1 MISEKAKILITVKAA
16 PEPSAAYG
24 DTVCVAGVR
33 IDTEKPEWIR
43 LYPIPYRQLADPNTF
58 KKFVVVELD
67 INPSRQD
74 PRRESRRPVLESIV
88 PTGEPWS
95 QSARGAL
102 LEPMVTT
109 TCRLRAG
116 LEDDING
123 PSLGIVR
130 PANVKRLLITPHPG
144 WTASQV
150 RSIENFSSQP
160 DLLNSDSKLPKLES
174 PRFEARYEYTC
185 EESGCSGHKQR
196 VLDWELVAYERRLRN
211 LSDAKA
217 RESIDRR
224 FFGMMCSA
232 ERRTH
237 FFVGNFAD
245 ATKRKNF
252 SVLGMYYPPAGS
264 DYGATLF

>member
-1 MISEKAKILITVKAA
+1 MVAENAQVLVTVKAS

-33 IDTEKPEWIR
+33 LDKAVPEWIR

-58 KKFVVVELD
+58 RKFVVVNVD
-67 INPSRQD
+67 INPSPRD
-74 PRRESRRPVLESIV
+74 PRAESRRPVLASIV
-88 PTGEPWS
+88 PEGEPWGAA
-95 QSARGAL
+95 ARGAL

-109 TCRLRAG
+109 MCQLRAG
-116 LEDDING
+116 LEENING

-130 PANVKRLLITPHPG
+130 PEKVTRLAITPHPG
-144 WTASQV
+144 WTPAQARAIS
-150 RSIENFSSQP
+150 NFTSQP
-160 DLLNSDSKLPKLES
+160 DLLNPNAKLIPLEA
-174 PRFEARYEYTC
+174 PRFEARYEYSC
-185 EESGCSGHKQR
+185 EESGCKGHKQR
-196 VLDWELVAYERRLRN
+196 ILDWELVAFERRLKN
-211 LSDAKA
+211 HSDQAA
-217 RESIDRR
+217 RISLTEQ
-224 FFGMMCSA
+224 FFDMICSPK
-232 ERRTH
+232 RRTH